1 MSTDRTDELTE
12 DELTVTRW
20 YPDGTVSSGAAATQE
35 HALVWVDVSAASGAP
50 DRAESLLAQLEP
62 LCPGLTLEVLVDLL
76 VPDSIP
82 GTDDY
87 VGSTGTTLRKVS
99 TFSIETQSLQ
109 PAAERDDFERPG
121 LVVLQPAEL
130 VSGEGWLLSC
140 WHPRAVY
147 SGIDICGDEPSTGP
161 HGILHAV
168 RGRWASYA
176 GGSRRNAADLGLLAV
191 EELALTYV
199 PTMRKLREWLEA
211 WEISLFVGRRTDRQ
225 PVAQLW
231 GSIALLRRWLTPL
244 NPPGLHKD
252 INKAWLVPAT
262 DTGLCHSIDD
272 RIDRALEA
280 GGKLSD
286 TLRSS
291 LPMLHSEIEQQAR
304 KTHERGQRIV
314 EVLAAVFLIPTL
326 IVGFFGANTWLPG
339 QQETAASMHAFVI
352 MLTTMG
358 VLTFAAVAAL
368 WMWRGAQRRSD
379 RQVQAELA
387 EMRRILGFRNLD

>member
-1 MSTDRTDELTE
+1 MNEDLQGELSE
-12 DELTVTRW
+12 DELTVTWW
-20 YPDGTVSSGAAATQE
+20 YPDGTVSSGAVATQE
-35 HALVWVDVSAASGAP
+35 DALVWVDISAASNALG
-50 DRAESLLAQLEP
+50 RAAALLAQLEP
-62 LCPGLTLEVLVDLL
+62 LCPGLTLEVLTDLL

-82 GTDDY
+82 GTEDY
-87 VGSTGTTLRKVS
+87 EGSTGTTLRKVS
-99 TFSIETQSLQ
+99 TFSIESRSLQ
-109 PAAERDDFERPG
+109 PAADRDDFERPG
-121 LVVLQPAEL
+121 LIVLEPTEL

-140 WHPRAVY
+140 WHARTVY
-147 SGIDICGDEPSTGP
+147 SGIDICGDEPSSGP
-161 HGILHAV
+161 HGTLRAV
-168 RGRWASYA
+168 RGRWASHT
-176 GGSRRNAADLGLLAV
+176 GTPNRSAADLGLLAV

-211 WEISLFVGRRTDRQ
+211 WEISLFVGRRTERQ

-244 NPPGLHKD
+244 NPAGLRKD
-252 INKAWLVPAT
+252 INKAWLIPAT
-262 DTGLCHSIDD
+262 DAELCHSIDD

-304 KTHERGQRIV
+304 KTHERGQRVV

-339 QQETAASMHAFVI
+339 QHSTADSMHAFDF
-352 MLTTMG
+352 MLATMG
-358 VLTFAAVAAL
+358 VLTFAAVVVL

-379 RQVQAELA
+379 RQVEEELA
-387 EMRRILGFRNLD
+387 EMRRILGFRNLG

>member
-1 MSTDRTDELTE
+1 MSAEPTGELTE
-12 DELTVTRW
+12 DGHTVTWW
-20 YPDGTVSSGAAATQE
+20 YPDGSVSLGGTAMDE
-35 HALVWVDVSAASGAP
+35 PALVWVDVSESSDAP
-50 DRAESLLAQLEP
+50 DRAEAVLAQLEP
-62 LCPGLTLEVLVDLL
+62 LCPGLTLEVLIDLL
-76 VPDSIP
+76 APDAIP

-87 VGSTGTTLRKVS
+87 VGSTGTTLRKIS
-99 TFSIETQSLQ
+99 TFSIETRSLQ
-109 PAAERDDFERPG
+109 PAEERDDFERPG
-121 LVVLQPAEL
+121 LLVLQPAEL
-130 VSGEGWLLSC
+130 VSGDGWLVTC
-140 WHPRAVY
+140 WHACTVY
-147 SGIDICGDEPSTGP
+147 SGIDIVGDEPSVGP
-161 HGILHAV
+161 HVTLRAV
-168 RGRWASYA
+168 RERWATDAST
-176 GGSRRNAADLGLLAV
+176 SSRNAADLGLLVV

-211 WEISLFVGRRTDRQ
+211 WEISLFVGRRTERQ

-244 NPPGLHKD
+244 NPPGLRKD
-252 INKAWLVPAT
+252 INKAWLIPAT
-262 DTGLCHSIDD
+262 DAGLCHSIDD

-291 LPMLHSEIEQQAR
+291 LPMLHNEIEQQAR

-339 QQETAASMHAFVI
+339 QQSTPASMHAFDF
-352 MLTTMG
+352 MLTTMF
-358 VLTFAAVAAL
+358 VLTLAAVAVL

-379 RQVQAELA
+379 RQVEEELA
-387 EMRRILGFRNLD
+387 EMRRILGFRNLG